1 MSQLE
6 LWTEQDEVALQYNEQ
21 IIKDGLETYM
31 KVGYALMEIRD
42 NRLYRKEFK
51 TFEEYCQ
58 EKWGRSRR
66 WANQIIKASEVVG
79 VLENGNNC
87 AQIPE
92 TESQARPLT
101 KLETPE
107 QQSEAWSNA
116 VANSKTG
123 KPSAKE
129 VDAEVKKLQ
138 EKLRLKDGEIA
149 QLKQSNQ
156 FVSAELQRQQE
167 LMTGIEA
174 TLQDSAKSLAEK
186 MTEAEVK
193 KATQELRNE
202 LIQLKADKQKL
213 ESAQELAESKLK
225 DAQEAHAQALA
236 DFKANPDP
244 DTKKAI
250 KEAQKALDDLLSERS
265 SLATEV
271 SEIQRRIQE
280 SIGVEEHRA
289 HATGMVMSF
298 FKKVEEVFEN
308 HHRHILSFS
317 SLNLDDA
324 YVAKAED
331 LIESL
336 EDHIAKLKKAIADRQ
351 FNQAT
356 QVQAVEVEV
365 VNEFEDF

>member
-1 MSQLE
+1 MSQIE
-6 LWTEQDEVALQYNEQ
+6 LFDYSALAPDLQVEVKTATERIKLRMKRTAEDIIEIGKDLIAIKEKLPHGSFLPWIAAEFEMSEPTAQRFMQVAVRFPEIHQIDGFKPSLLYALSAPSTPDEVVEQ
-21 IIKDGLETYM
+21 VIEKAESGE
-31 KVGYALMEIRD
+31 KVTAND
-42 NRLYRKEFK
+42 VKEL
-51 TFEEYCQ
+51 
-58 EKWGRSRR
+58 R
-66 WANQIIKASEVVG
+66 
-79 VLENGNNC
+79 
-87 AQIPE
+87 
-92 TESQARPLT
+92 
-101 KLETPE
+101 
-107 QQSEAWSNA
+107 
-116 VANSKTG
+116 
-123 KPSAKE
+123 
-129 VDAEVKKLQ
+129 
-138 EKLRLKDGEIA
+138 EKLRQKEGEIT

-213 ESAQELAESKLK
+213 EAAQSLAESKLK
-225 DAQEAHAQALA
+225 DAQETHAKALS
-236 DFKANPDP
+236 DFKSNPDP
-244 DTKKAI
+244 DTNKAI

-265 SLATEV
+265 TLATEV
-271 SEIQRRIQE
+271 SAIQRRIKE
-280 SIGVEEHRA
+280 TIGVEEHRA

-298 FKKVEEVFEN
+298 FKKIEEVFEN

-336 EDHIAKLKKAIADRQ
+336 EDHLAKLKKALADRQ
-351 FNQAT
+351 FNAAT
-356 QVQAVEVEV
+356 QVEAVEVEV
-365 VNEFEDF
+365 VEDDDEF